1 MAKIIIVE
9 DDQDLALMIKES
21 LRYEHDVIEIFNNG
35 SDAEHALAL
44 FEFDLAILDWDL
56 PELSGIELLRK
67 IRAGGK
73 NLATIM
79 VTGKSSIRDKE
90 TGFDVGADD
99 YLTKPFLPRELLVR
113 VRAVLRRSAGA
124 SQNVVQYGKVS
135 VDLKNGQVLL
145 DSIPIQLSKKEFQV
159 LELLIR
165 NAGEVFSPEAILKRV
180 WPSDTEVS
188 LEASRYIVKQLR
200 KKLTGADGNC
210 PIQNIHGFGY
220 KLVN

>member
-1 MAKIIIVE
+1 MSKIIIVE

-21 LRYEHDVIEIFNNG
+21 LRYEHNTIEIFHNG
-35 SDAEHALAL
+35 TDAEYALKTS
-44 FEFDLAILDWDL
+44 EFDLAILDWDL
-56 PELSGIELLRK
+56 PDLSGIELCRK
-67 IRAGGK
+67 LRAGGK
-73 NLATIM
+73 GLSVIM
-79 VTGKSSIRDKE
+79 VTGKSNIRDKE

-99 YLTKPFLPRELLVR
+99 YVTKPFLPRELLIR
-113 VRAVLRRSAGA
+113 VRAVLRRSSG
-124 SQNVVQYGKVS
+124 SGQNIVQYGRVS
-135 VDLKNGQVLL
+135 IDLKNTQVTL
-145 DSIPIQLSKKEFQV
+145 DTQPVQLSKKEFQV

-200 KKLTGADGNC
+200 KKLTCRDGSC
-210 PIQNIHGFGY
+210 PIQNVHGFGY